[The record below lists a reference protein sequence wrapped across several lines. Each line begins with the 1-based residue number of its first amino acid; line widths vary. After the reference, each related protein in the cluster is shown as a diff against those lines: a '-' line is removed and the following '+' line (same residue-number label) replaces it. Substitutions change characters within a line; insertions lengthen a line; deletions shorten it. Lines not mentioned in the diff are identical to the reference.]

1 MATIEDFDALD
12 IRAGTIVAAED
23 FPKARKPAYRL
34 TIDLGGL
41 GIRHSSAQITSL
53 YRKEELVGRQV
64 LCVVNLPPR
73 QIADF
78 MSEVLTLGLPSDEG
92 VVLIRPERPVENGA
106 RLFRGRGVRRPP
118 APVIY
123 DRRRW
128 GGGYGHLWVTA

>member
-41 GIRHSSAQITSL
+41 GIRRSSAQITSL
-53 YRKEELVGRQV
+53 YTKEELVGRQV

-106 RLFRGRGVRRPP
+106 RLFRERSVRPPP

>member
-53 YRKEELVGRQV
+53 YTKEELVGRQV

-106 RLFRGRGVRRPP
+106 RLFRGRAVGASVAHPPRLYTTDVAGV
-118 APVIY
+118 AA
-123 DRRRW
+123 
-128 GGGYGHLWVTA
+128 TATFG